1 MKRWAASHFMLALI
15 LIICISPSSVVFA
28 APTIKEYTLPAFK
41 GFPMRPMISGD
52 WVVTSLNETDKAC
65 LSPTKGI
72 ICYNL
77 ATKET
82 YTLYR
87 GQTSLPSVRDG
98 MAVWCGIKGK
108 LADFVKGQTDFSD
121 EKSNLIIMELGTWK
135 SSTPRLEAGP
145 TMGGSVSDN
154 RLVYVGQDKQ
164 VYLLD
169 LITGKQ
175 KKTPLSGSKIT
186 WPNLYGDILI
196 WTNIAKKHEIH
207 GYNIT
212 SEKDFLIASSADDD
226 EYFGGC
232 DGRTVVWTDQKNKVW
247 AQDIVT
253 GETRKI
259 ADGEAAVIS
268 DGVVAYC
275 RARVAY
281 AMDLRDGKE
290 FRVSSGIIDCAPSIS
305 MGRVAWM
312 KSDKI
317 YIAEL
322 SFAPDTSQASH

>member
-1 MKRWAASHFMLALI
+1 MKRRAASHSLLVVMFFILCMLASA
-15 LIICISPSSVVFA
+15 ISWS
-28 APTIKEYTLPAFK
+28 APTIKEFTLPVFK

-87 GQTSLPSVRDG
+87 GQASLPTVRDG
-98 MAVWCGIKGK
+98 IAVWSGIKGK
-108 LADFVKGQTDFSD
+108 LADFVKGRTDFSD

-135 SSTPRLEAGP
+135 SSSPRLEAGP
-145 TMGGSVSDN
+145 TMGASVSDN

-175 KKTPLSGSKIT
+175 KKIPLSGSKIT

-196 WTNIAKKHEIH
+196 WTNIARKREIH
-207 GYNIT
+207 GYNIS
-212 SEKDFLIASSADDD
+212 SEEEFLIASSPDDD
-226 EYFGGC
+226 QCFGGS
-232 DGRTVVWTDQKNKVW
+232 DGRTIVWTDQKNKVW
-247 AQDIVT
+247 ARDTVT
-253 GETRKI
+253 GETSKV
-259 ADGEAAVIS
+259 ADGEAADIS
-268 DGVVAYC
+268 DGIVVYC
-275 RARVAY
+275 RQRVNY
-281 AMDLRDGKE
+281 GVDLRDGKE
-290 FRVSSGIIDCAPSIS
+290 FRIGSDITDCAPTIS
-305 MGRVAWM
+305 GRRVLWM
-312 KSDKI
+312 RGDKI
-317 YIAEL
+317 HVAEL
-322 SFAPDTSQASH
+322 DFKQGGIQ